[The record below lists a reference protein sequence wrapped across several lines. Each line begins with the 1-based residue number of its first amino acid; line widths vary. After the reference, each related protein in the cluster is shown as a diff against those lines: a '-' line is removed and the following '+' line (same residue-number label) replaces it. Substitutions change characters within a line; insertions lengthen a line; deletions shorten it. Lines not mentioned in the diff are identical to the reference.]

1 MFGCRVR
8 NSGCVRACRRS
19 SRSAS
24 DACALVRELRARSR
38 PRAHGRDRSPIAA
51 GASAGAAINASSS
64 GGHGHSLAEGRTSIQ
79 LALKR
84 SSVSA
89 QLGRRSDAM
98 NSHCTN
104 LLGPTH
110 GSSELISRTPR
121 AVRMNAGDG
130 ILVGGTREAITR
142 HAWRH
147 WIVASVRRHAP
158 AVTSTPTRVADML
171 CRGLVRLAGA
181 ARRSSR
187 SASRREQRRG
197 AVAVERPH
205 PRC

>member
-1 MFGCRVR
+1 MRAGLSTIITLGQRCVC
-8 NSGCVRACRRS
+8 SGSRAPGSITTSSTRTRSFSNS
-19 SRSAS
+19 SRCES
-24 DACALVRELRARSR
+24 
-38 PRAHGRDRSPIAA
+38 
-51 GASAGAAINASSS
+51 GAAINASSS

-89 QLGRRSDAM
+89 QLGRRSDAV

-187 SASRREQRRG
+187 SASHREQRRG